1 MIVVVCVVVVATLS
15 ISLATRA
22 MLSLLTDGIFDLIVT
37 YVFNPD
43 ENLTRFRRDN
53 YLKDT
58 F

>member
-1 MIVVVCVVVVATLS
+1 MVVTVCVVAVATLT

-43 ENLTRFRRDN
+43 EDPYAL
-53 YLKDT
+53 
-58 F
+58 